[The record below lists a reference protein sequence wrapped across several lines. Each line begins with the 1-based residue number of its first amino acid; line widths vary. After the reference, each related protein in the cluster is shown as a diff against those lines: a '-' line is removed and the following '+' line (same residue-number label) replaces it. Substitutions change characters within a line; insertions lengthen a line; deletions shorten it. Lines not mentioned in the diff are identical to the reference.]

1 MSTEY
6 DVTLGL
12 THNKI
17 WHPHYTSEAMPFA
30 DKQITIVCLSLSAD
44 KWSIPTTTGP
54 RPPPCESFSFTAVSD
69 HLTVLF
75 GGLQLGHGGRVNNV
89 YLIDFDIMVGQ
100 VFLRYNNLKL
110 ECSLTE
116 RDKVVQAMQWMQW
129 TTSSNLQAI
138 VEVRIYKC
146 IVSLVPGVDQTGE
159 ASGSPLAIRENIPF
173 CLLPQLWAGSP
184 TGASHWGRRYD

>member
-1 MSTEY
+1 
-6 DVTLGL
+6 
-12 THNKI
+12 
-17 WHPHYTSEAMPFA
+17 
-30 DKQITIVCLSLSAD
+30 
-44 KWSIPTTTGP
+44 
-54 RPPPCESFSFTAVSD
+54 
-69 HLTVLF
+69 VLF

-89 YLIDFDIMVGQ
+89 YLIDFDTMVGQ
-100 VFLRYNNLKL
+100 VFLHYNNLKL

-138 VEVRIYKC
+138 VEVWIYKC

-173 CLLPQLWAGSP
+173 CLLPQPWAGST
-184 TGASHWGRRYD
+184 TGAGHWGRRYDEQHPQWHVDPRCQVCKVEGGEWWCTCKCVTGSTSTFESVVL